1 VVVVVVPLLLLVLLL
16 LLDHLLRDGHEVAA
30 VRAHVR
36 HPSSGLPIWAGG
48 RAAEMVGCR

>member
-1 VVVVVVPLLLLVLLL
+1 LLL

-36 HPSSGLPIWAGG
+36 HPASPAVASGKIA
-48 RAAEMVGCR
+48 